1 MHKKI
6 LSAPRGRAESPALS
20 PQLRAPI
27 SIFAHMKYLVQL
39 LAAGLLLAPA
49 AQAQTKLTIPPLS
62 PATHIHQSFSTS
74 YIDLTYSR
82 PSLRGRVAFGNLVP
96 NGTVWRTGANTIT
109 KVHFGEEVKIN
120 GQVVPAGAYALLAIP
135 DAKEWTFIL
144 NRDTAQWGTYEYK
157 QALDVLRVK
166 AKPMKLAA
174 PVETMSLTVENLRPA
189 SADLVISWDRTQ
201 VSLPLT
207 ADPDRL
213 VMGQIAQAMK
223 GEKKPYVT
231 AWQYYYDAGK
241 DLTPAVGWTEE
252 FIKANP
258 ESAYYGYYWK
268 AKLLQ
273 KQGKNKEAIE
283 AANKSLE
290 LVKLDKNEVSKSEY
304 VRLNQEVLAAARK

>member
-1 MHKKI
+1 MKNTLRLLI
-6 LSAPRGRAESPALS
+6 L
-20 PQLRAPI
+20 
-27 SIFAHMKYLVQL
+27 
-39 LAAGLLLAPA
+39 GLLLAPA
-49 AQAQTKLTIPPLS
+49 AQAQTKLAIPPLS
-62 PATHIHQSFSTS
+62 PTTHIHQNFSTS

-82 PSLRGRVAFGNLVP
+82 PSLRGRKAFGGVVP

-109 KVHFGEEVKIN
+109 KVRFGEEVKIN
-120 GQVVPAGAYALLAIP
+120 GQAVPAGAYALLTIP

-166 AKPMKLAA
+166 AKPTRLAA

-201 VSLPLT
+201 VALPIT
-207 ADPDRL
+207 ADPDRI
-213 VMGQIAQAMK
+213 VMGQIEQAMK
-223 GEKKPYVT
+223 GEKKPYIT
-231 AWQYYYDAGK
+231 AAQYYYNSGK
-241 DLTPAVGWTEE
+241 DLTPAIGWLDE
-252 FIKANP
+252 FIKTNP
-258 ESAYYGYYWK
+258 NEYYGYYWK

-290 LVKLDKNEVSKSEY
+290 LVKLDKNEVSKAEY
-304 VRLNQEVLAAARK
+304 IRLNQEVLAAAGAKK

>member
-1 MHKKI
+1 
-6 LSAPRGRAESPALS
+6 
-20 PQLRAPI
+20 
-27 SIFAHMKYLVQL
+27 MKYPVQL

-120 GQVVPAGAYALLAIP
+120 GQAVPAGAYALLAIP

-258 ESAYYGYYWK
+258 ESAYYSYYWK

>member
-1 MHKKI
+1 
-6 LSAPRGRAESPALS
+6 
-20 PQLRAPI
+20 
-27 SIFAHMKYLVQL
+27 MKYLVQL

-120 GQVVPAGAYALLAIP
+120 GQAVPAGAYALLAIP

>member
-1 MHKKI
+1 MKH
-6 LSAPRGRAESPALS
+6 AL
-20 PQLRAPI
+20 
-27 SIFAHMKYLVQL
+27 QL
-39 LAAGLLLAPA
+39 LAAGLLLASA

-62 PATHIHQSFSTS
+62 PATHIRQSFSTS

-109 KVHFGEEVKIN
+109 KVRFGEEVKIN
-120 GQVVPAGAYALLAIP
+120 GQAVPAGAYALLAIP
-135 DAKEWTFIL
+135 DAREWTFIL

-166 AKPMKLAA
+166 ARPTKLAA
-174 PVETMSLTVENLRPA
+174 AVETMSLTVENLRPA
-189 SADLVISWDRTQ
+189 SADLVVTWDRTQ
-201 VSLPLT
+201 VALPIV

-213 VMGQIAQAMK
+213 VMSQIEEAMK
-223 GEKKPYVT
+223 GEKKPYMT
-231 AWQYYYDAGK
+231 AAQYYFNTGK
-241 DLTPAVGWTEE
+241 DLTPALGWVDEA
-252 FIKANP
+252 IKLKP
-258 ESAYYGYYWK
+258 TYSGYYWK

-290 LVKLDKNEVSKSEY
+290 LVKADKNDVSRTEY
-304 VRLNQEVLAAARK
+304 TRLNQEVLAAAGAKK

>member
-1 MHKKI
+1 
-6 LSAPRGRAESPALS
+6 
-20 PQLRAPI
+20 
-27 SIFAHMKYLVQL
+27 MKYPVQL

-120 GQVVPAGAYALLAIP
+120 GQAVPAGAYALLAIP

-213 VMGQIAQAMK
+213 VMGQITQAMK

>member
-1 MHKKI
+1 MKH
-6 LSAPRGRAESPALS
+6 AL
-20 PQLRAPI
+20 
-27 SIFAHMKYLVQL
+27 HL

-62 PATHIHQSFSTS
+62 PSTHIHQNFSTS

-109 KVHFGEEVKIN
+109 KVRFGEEVKIN
-120 GQVVPAGAYALLAIP
+120 GQAVPAGAYALLTIP

-166 AKPMKLAA
+166 ARPTRLAA
-174 PVETMSLTVENLRPA
+174 PVETMSLTVENLKPA
-189 SADLVISWDRTQ
+189 AADLVISWDRTQ
-201 VSLPLT
+201 VALPIV
-207 ADPDRL
+207 ADPDRI
-213 VMGQIAQAMK
+213 VMGQIEQAMK

-231 AWQYYYDAGK
+231 AAQYYYNTGK
-241 DLTPAVGWTEE
+241 DLTPAIGWLDEY
-252 FIKANP
+252 IKANP
-258 ESAYYGYYWK
+258 AEYYGYYWK

-290 LVKLDKNEVSKSEY
+290 LVKADKNEVSKAEY
-304 VRLNQEVLAAARK
+304 MRLNQEVLAAAGAKK

>member
-1 MHKKI
+1 
-6 LSAPRGRAESPALS
+6 
-20 PQLRAPI
+20 
-27 SIFAHMKYLVQL
+27 MKHVLQL

-62 PATHIHQSFSTS
+62 PATHIRQSFSTS

-109 KVHFGEEVKIN
+109 KVRFGEEVKIN
-120 GQVVPAGAYALLAIP
+120 GHAVPAGAYALLAIP
-135 DAKEWTFIL
+135 DAREWTFIL

-166 AKPMKLAA
+166 ARPTRLAA
-174 PVETMSLTVENLRPA
+174 AVETMSLTVENLRPA
-189 SADLVISWDRTQ
+189 SADLVVTWDRTQ
-201 VSLPLT
+201 VALPIV
-207 ADPDRL
+207 ADPDRI
-213 VMGQIAQAMK
+213 VMGQIEQAMQ
-223 GEKKPYVT
+223 GEKKPYIT
-231 AWQYYYDAGK
+231 AAQYYFNTGK
-241 DLTPAVGWTEE
+241 DLTPALGWVDEA
-252 FIKANP
+252 IKANP
-258 ESAYYGYYWK
+258 SYYGYYWR

-290 LVKLDKNEVSKSEY
+290 LVKADKNDVSRTEY
-304 VRLNQEVLAAARK
+304 MRLNQEVLAAAGAKK

>member
-1 MHKKI
+1 
-6 LSAPRGRAESPALS
+6 
-20 PQLRAPI
+20 
-27 SIFAHMKYLVQL
+27 MKHFFSLF
-39 LAAGLLLAPA
+39 AAGLLLAA
-49 AQAQTKLTIPPLS
+49 TAQAQTKLTIPPLS
-62 PATHIHQSFSTS
+62 PTTHIHQDFSTS

-82 PSLRGRVAFGNLVP
+82 PSLRGRTAFGGVVP

-109 KVHFGEEVKIN
+109 KVRFGEEVKIN
-120 GQVVPAGAYALLAIP
+120 GQTVPAGAYALLAIP

-166 AKPMKLAA
+166 AKPTKLAA
-174 PVETMSLTVENLRPA
+174 AVETMSLTVENLRPA
-189 SADLVISWDRTQ
+189 SADLVITWDRTQ
-201 VSLPLT
+201 VALPLT

-213 VMGQIAQAMK
+213 VMAQIAQAMQ
-223 GEKKPYVT
+223 GEKKPYIT
-231 AWQYYYDAGK
+231 AAQYYYNTGK
-241 DLTPAVGWTEE
+241 DLTPAIGWLDE

-258 ESAYYGYYWK
+258 AEYYGYYWK

-290 LVKLDKNEVSKSEY
+290 LVKADKNEVSRTEY
-304 VRLNQEVLAAARK
+304 MRLNQEVLAAAGAKK

>member
-1 MHKKI
+1 MKH
-6 LSAPRGRAESPALS
+6 AL
-20 PQLRAPI
+20 
-27 SIFAHMKYLVQL
+27 QL
-39 LAAGLLLAPA
+39 LATGLLLASA

-62 PATHIHQSFSTS
+62 PATHIRQSFSTS

-96 NGTVWRTGANTIT
+96 NGTVWRTGANTIS

-120 GQVVPAGAYALLAIP
+120 GQTVPAGAYALLTIP

-166 AKPMKLAA
+166 AKPTKLAIA
-174 PVETMSLTVENLRPA
+174 VETMSLTVENLRSA
-189 SADLVISWDRTQ
+189 SADLVVSWDRTQ
-201 VSLPLT
+201 VALPIV
-207 ADPDRL
+207 ADPDRI
-213 VMGQIAQAMK
+213 VMGQIEQAMK

-231 AWQYYYDAGK
+231 AWQYYYNAGK

-268 AKLLQ
+268 GKLLQ

-290 LVKLDKNEVSKSEY
+290 LVKTDKNDVSRTEY
-304 VRLNQEVLAAARK
+304 VRLNQEVLAAAGAKK

>member
-1 MHKKI
+1 MKH
-6 LSAPRGRAESPALS
+6 AL
-20 PQLRAPI
+20 
-27 SIFAHMKYLVQL
+27 QL
-39 LAAGLLLAPA
+39 LATGLLLASA

-62 PATHIHQSFSTS
+62 PATHIRQSFSTS

-109 KVHFGEEVKIN
+109 KVRFGEEVKIN
-120 GQVVPAGAYALLAIP
+120 GQTVPAGAYALLTIP

-166 AKPMKLAA
+166 AKPTKLAIA
-174 PVETMSLTVENLRPA
+174 VETMSLTVENLRSA
-189 SADLVISWDRTQ
+189 SADLVVSWDRTQ
-201 VSLPLT
+201 VALPIV
-207 ADPDRL
+207 ADPDRI
-213 VMGQIAQAMK
+213 VMGQIEQAMK

-231 AWQYYYDAGK
+231 AWQYYYNAGK

-290 LVKLDKNEVSKSEY
+290 FVKTDKNDVSRTEY
-304 VRLNQEVLAAARK
+304 VRLNQEVLVAARAKK